1 MVRLVFICPR
11 LWYRFTIN
19 SADIIIN
26 EGAEDLELLKNIV
39 SPPQLRKSKRV
50 SAKRGKKSA
59 SSPGKKRKHEELN
72 TTLPRYFYV
81 HEYSQESDPDFIPD
95 SDDNDTEITSASENS
110 HDEDDEHSGEEEL
123 VIVDAVEQVE
133 IEIQPDEEIVAGP
146 SKVMVGGGG
155 IEKPDEV
162 IAA

>member
-1 MVRLVFICPR
+1 MVRLVFIFPR

-26 EGAEDLELLKNIV
+26 EGAEI
-39 SPPQLRKSKRV
+39 
-50 SAKRGKKSA
+50 G
-59 SSPGKKRKHEELN
+59 
-72 TTLPRYFYV
+72 
-81 HEYSQESDPDFIPD
+81 
-95 SDDNDTEITSASENS
+95 EITSASENS

-133 IEIQPDEEIVAGP
+133 IEIQPDEEIIAGP